1 MRKAKICKKGCK
13 EEWMFGEGKVIKM
26 YCGQVKRRESHID
39 KQREIRLKNRVMTAE
54 ANYIHNNVTL
64 TGQQETTLLKL
75 DMSLSDPFLPC

>member
-1 MRKAKICKKGCK
+1 
-13 EEWMFGEGKVIKM
+13 MFGEGKVIKM
-26 YCGQVKRRESHID
+26 YCGQVKRCESHID
-39 KQREIRLKNRVMTAE
+39 KQREIRLKNREMTAE